1 MTQVSY
7 ELHETVFTPCR
18 IPSGTSP
25 ELADLLLGLLRRNAR
40 DRIPFDSFFSHP
52 FLQRHPEPTPPR
64 SPASCPISGN
74 ENLMDYL
81 MLVCNDFIVYLCLC
95 TVHSVVYLINTPA
108 NAHVYVI

>member
-1 MTQVSY
+1 MHVSY
-7 ELHETVFTPCR
+7 GLYETVFTPCR

-52 FLQRHPEPTPPR
+52 FLQRHPEPMPPR

-74 ENLMDYL
+74 ENLMKDYL
-81 MLVCNDFIVYLCLC
+81 MFVCNEFLLYMFIGL
-95 TVHSVVYLINTPA
+95 
-108 NAHVYVI
+108 